1 MLKIVCCYV
10 KRFIFF
16 LEITETDT
24 PNETKEDSTKVKIEE
39 LKLNE
44 IISQKTKHVIKENKG
59 Y

>member
-10 KRFIFF
+10 KRFIF
-16 LEITETDT
+16 LETTETDT